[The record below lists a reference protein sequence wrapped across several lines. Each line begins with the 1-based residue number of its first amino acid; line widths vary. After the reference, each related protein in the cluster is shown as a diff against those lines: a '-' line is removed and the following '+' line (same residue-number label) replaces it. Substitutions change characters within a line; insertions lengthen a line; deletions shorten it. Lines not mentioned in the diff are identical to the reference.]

1 VTSARQ
7 AASAKRVGER
17 GCTTID
23 IARNLRSFGAWSTSP
38 TNRWRSAHRRGLIE
52 TNQEGSH
59 QTTMKMIDRYRN
71 RREVA
76 RRNRAI
82 ERALRATDSP
92 AVRDEIR
99 IMAQRYYG

>member
-1 VTSARQ
+1 
-7 AASAKRVGER
+7 
-17 GCTTID
+17 
-23 IARNLRSFGAWSTSP
+23 
-38 TNRWRSAHRRGLIE
+38 
-52 TNQEGSH
+52 
-59 QTTMKMIDRYRN
+59 MKMIDRYRS

-82 ERALRATDSP
+82 ERALRATSSP